1 MNSVVIKVN
10 GRAHTTAD
18 KQAAPQLLVEVSCLS
33 NNTEETKWAFFLCT
47 QSCSGRG
54 LVTEG
59 CWGKQTTSLLVSS
72 GQGEGERKR
81 GASGH
86 RGYLAASPQV
96 GGYVAVDYG
105 YDAEVYPQTHLGEL
119 GGQKGH
125 LLPTRLAPVCKAG
138 VSNSALESFPA
149 NKALKRTTES

>member
-1 MNSVVIKVN
+1 MGI
-10 GRAHTTAD
+10 
-18 KQAAPQLLVEVSCLS
+18 
-33 NNTEETKWAFFLCT
+33 FLCT

-81 GASGH
+81 GGSGH

-149 NKALKRTTES
+149 NKSSQADHRILNVVWRCAVLTYSILTHWGVVRLAIH